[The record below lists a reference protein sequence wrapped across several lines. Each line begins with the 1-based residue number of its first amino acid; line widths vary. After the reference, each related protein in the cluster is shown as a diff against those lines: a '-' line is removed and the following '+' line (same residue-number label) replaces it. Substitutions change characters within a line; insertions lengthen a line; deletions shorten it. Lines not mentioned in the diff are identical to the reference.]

1 MSAVLILTP
10 VIIASWP
17 VIATA
22 VAGAAST
29 MGLLAKEGIDSIIEQ
44 GRQELEQSVEIDLS
58 QSQILNQN
66 ISTDKEIVLTKGSIE
81 LRIKRDERGRCS
93 VCASGKGHS
102 KAELKSFAEE
112 FTQKMTQC
120 YVYNKVVKE
129 LKSKEFKIV
138 NEEVMEDE
146 AIRINVRRWEE

>member
-22 VAGAAST
+22 VAGAAAT
-29 MGLLAKEGIDSIIEQ
+29 MGLLAKEGIDGIIEQ
-44 GRQELEQSVEIDLS
+44 DRQELEQSVEIDLS

-138 NEEVMEDE
+138 NEEVMDDE